1 MTSTK
6 PLPPRWIRLSDEG
19 IITLKGMLTRDASRG
34 QLTKNQAWDWLTTE
48 IWDYRESCARHS
60 CWQTWRSLL
69 TKFFLW
75 CAEKSCGSN
84 N

>member
-1 MTSTK
+1 MASTTK
-6 PLPPRWIRLSDEG
+6 LPPRWIRLTNNG
-19 IITLKGMLTRDASRG
+19 ITEIQEHNKAELVSEQWL
-34 QLTKNQAWDWLTTE
+34 WLTTKV
-48 IWDYRESCARHS
+48 WDYRESCARHS

-84 N
+84 Q